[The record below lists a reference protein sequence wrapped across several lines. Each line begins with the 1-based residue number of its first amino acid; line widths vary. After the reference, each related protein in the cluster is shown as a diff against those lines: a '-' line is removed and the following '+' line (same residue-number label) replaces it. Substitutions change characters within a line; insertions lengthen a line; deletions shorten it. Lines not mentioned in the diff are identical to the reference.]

1 MPHMQAACCG
11 ATVVVFVMTQ
21 DFLMREW
28 CMRELQWALQQR
40 QRSGSRMLP
49 ELLPVFLPCGLVAE
63 DRFDVDDL
71 FGDSSMAML
80 KLSTPDD
87 ASEDVSKEWMATCKG
102 NLASLVNLG
111 ALRSDKYGFGC
122 VHICFT
128 DQRAAALAFQC
139 LQRTWHYCPGIWA
152 RHRQINGHVCATDNR
167 VPGLQWLR
175 DVCCVICGF
184 ELVD

>member
-1 MPHMQAACCG
+1 MQNALEDRGVTVFVDEEDLWAGGSNVPHMQAACCG

-87 ASEDVSKEWMATCKG
+87 ASEDVFKE
-102 NLASLVNLG
+102 
-111 ALRSDKYGFGC
+111 
-122 VHICFT
+122 
-128 DQRAAALAFQC
+128 
-139 LQRTWHYCPGIWA
+139 
-152 RHRQINGHVCATDNR
+152 
-167 VPGLQWLR
+167 
-175 DVCCVICGF
+175 
-184 ELVD
+184 